1 VREYVDEAE
10 AVMPEDEPPVWI
22 TEIVLRPRV
31 VVATGPTAD
40 RVGRLLELAHRECYI
55 ANSLRSSV
63 RVEPEIVIE
72 GGSADDRGPQGAA
85 GP

>member
-1 VREYVDEAE
+1 VARIDVREYVDEAE
-10 AVMPEDEPPVWI
+10 AVMPQDDPPLRI
-22 TEIVLRPRV
+22 AEIVLRPSV
-31 VVATGPTAD
+31 VVATGPTPE

-72 GGSADDRGPQGAA
+72 G
-85 GP
+85 